1 MKLNYPRKKTEKRKS
16 INNHNNDNKN
26 IVFEIDEAITKRMKI
41 FGGVIIF
48 LMLVLIYRLY
58 YVQVVNQE
66 AYQAKL
72 TNYTSRY
79 RSITTPRGEIFDRSL
94 NLLVSNRQV
103 IEIVY
108 YPAQDATKSSEWDLA
123 GRFSETFGVTG
134 DSLTNRDLKDLYI
147 FLYPSKAVAKITDQE
162 WSQYRAG
169 KLSDNEIYYLKL
181 ARIVQADLDSLST
194 ADRNTWSVYTLMKS
208 ATVSQFAVV
217 KSDVTFE
224 EISYFLEHNEEYR
237 GFDITVDW
245 ERQYNYGNTLR
256 SLFGSVTTTKTGL
269 PAEKLSYYLSLD
281 YSRNEKVGRSGIE
294 LQYEELL
301 SGERSLYNLTYNEDG
316 LAVLDE
322 VTSGS
327 RGYDLRLAIDIDL
340 ETKIE
345 QIVIDNFEQHK
356 NDQYRLYWDT
366 TYVVVIDP
374 NTGDVLSL
382 VGMKKTA
389 DGYYDDPVSTYT
401 DSVVLGSS
409 VKGATLYMGL
419 DSGVVT
425 EGEYIVDQP
434 LKIKDT
440 PLKSSYKNLGRIN
453 DLQALSLSS
462 NIYMFNIAMRL
473 GKANYQYDQALNI
486 DVKAFDVMRNYF
498 SQFGLG
504 VKTGIDVPNEA
515 VGYQGNSTLAG
526 HLLDYAI
533 GQFATYT
540 PIQMAQYISAIANG
554 GSLVTPRIMLEAYFP
569 QTTTIAYQNKVN
581 IVSTLDNKEAI
592 KRVQQGFRSCVTDGL
607 CKAYLST
614 INVNVAAKTGTAENT
629 LVEDSSISS
638 PNSTL
643 IAYAP
648 YDNPK
653 IAIACVAV
661 NAWNDKSQTN
671 ICQKIASE
679 IFDVYFN
686 E

>member
-1 MKLNYPRKKTEKRKS
+1 MKLNYPRKKAKVRKL
-16 INNHNNDNKN
+16 NNKHNNDNKN
-26 IVFEIDEAITKRMKI
+26 IVFEIEDAITKRMKI
-41 FGGVIIF
+41 FGGVIIV
-48 LMLVLIYRLY
+48 LMLILLYRLY
-58 YVQVVNQE
+58 YVQIINQE
-66 AYQAKL
+66 NYTAKL
-72 TNYTSRY
+72 ASYTSRY
-79 RSITTPRGEIFDRSL
+79 RTITTPRGEIFDRDL

-108 YPAQDATKSSEWDLA
+108 YPAQNATTSSEWELA
-123 GRFSETFGVTG
+123 GLFSKTFAVTG
-134 DSLTNRDLKDLYI
+134 ETLTNRDLKDLYI
-147 FLYPSKAVAKITDQE
+147 FLYPSKATAKITNEE
-162 WSQYRAG
+162 WSQYYSSE
-169 KLSDNEIYYLKL
+169 LSDNEIYYLKL
-181 ARIVQADLDSLST
+181 ERIDQSDIDSLT
-194 ADRNTWSVYTLMKS
+194 TDDRNTWSVYTLMKS

-245 ERQYNYGNTLR
+245 ERQYNYGDTLR

-269 PAEKLSYYLSLD
+269 PAEKLDYYLSLD

-327 RGYDLRLAIDIDL
+327 KGYDLRLALDIDL
-340 ETKIE
+340 QTKVE
-345 QIVIDNFEQHK
+345 QIVIDNFELQANNK
-356 NDQYRLYWDT
+356 YRLYWDT
-366 TYVVVIDP
+366 TYVVVINP

-389 DGYYDDPVSTYT
+389 DGYYNDPVSTYT

-419 DSGVVT
+419 DSGVIT
-425 EGEYIVDQP
+425 KGEYIVDTP

-440 PLKSSYKNLGRIN
+440 ALKSSYKNLGRIN

-473 GKANYQYDQALNI
+473 GGATYVYDQPLNI

-504 VKTGIDVPNEA
+504 VKTGIDVSNEA

-540 PIQMAQYISAIANG
+540 PIQMAQYISTIANG
-554 GSLVTPRIMLEAYFP
+554 GSLVTPRILLEAYFP

-581 IVSTLDNKEAI
+581 IVSTLDNSEAI
-592 KRVQQGFRSCVTDGL
+592 ERVQQGFRLCVTDGL

-614 INVNVAAKTGTAENT
+614 INVEVAAKTGTAENT
-629 LVEDSSISS
+629 LAEDSSISS

-648 YDNPK
+648 YDDPK

-671 ICQKIASE
+671 ICQKIASQ
-679 IFDVYFN
+679 IFETYFS

>member
-1 MKLNYPRKKTEKRKS
+1 MKLNYPRKKAKVRKL
-16 INNHNNDNKN
+16 NNKHNNDNKN
-26 IVFEIDEAITKRMKI
+26 IVFEIEDAITKRMKI
-41 FGGVIIF
+41 FGGVIIV
-48 LMLVLIYRLY
+48 LMLVLLYRLY
-58 YVQVVNQE
+58 YVQIINQ
-66 AYQAKL
+66 ANYTAKL
-72 TNYTSRY
+72 TSYTSRY
-79 RSITTPRGEIFDRSL
+79 RTITTPRGEIFDRDL

-108 YPAQDATKSSEWDLA
+108 YPAQNATTSSEWELA
-123 GRFSETFGVTG
+123 GLFSKTFAVTG
-134 DSLTNRDLKDLYI
+134 ETLTNRDLKDLYI
-147 FLYPSKAVAKITDQE
+147 FLYPSKATAKITNEE
-162 WSQYRAG
+162 WSQYYSG
-169 KLSDNEIYYLKL
+169 ELSDNEIYYLKL
-181 ARIVQADLDSLST
+181 KRIDQSDIDSLT
-194 ADRNTWSVYTLMKS
+194 TDDRNTWSVYTLMKL

-245 ERQYNYGNTLR
+245 ERQYNYGDTLR
-256 SLFGSVTTTKTGL
+256 NLFGSVTTTKTGL
-269 PAEKLSYYLSLD
+269 PAERLDYYLSLD

-327 RGYDLRLAIDIDL
+327 KGYDLRLALDIDL
-340 ETKIE
+340 QTKVE
-345 QIVIDNFEQHK
+345 QIVIDNFELQANNK
-356 NDQYRLYWDT
+356 YRLYWDT

-374 NTGDVLSL
+374 NTGDVLTL

-389 DGYYDDPVSTYT
+389 DGYYNDPVSTYT

-419 DSGVVT
+419 DSGVIT
-425 EGEYIVDQP
+425 KGEYIVDTP

-440 PLKSSYKNLGRIN
+440 ALKSSYKNLGRIN

-473 GKANYQYDQALNI
+473 GGATYVYDQPLNI

-504 VKTGIDVPNEA
+504 VKTGIDVSNEA

-540 PIQMAQYISAIANG
+540 PIQMAQYISTIANG
-554 GSLVTPRIMLEAYFP
+554 GSLVTPRILLEAYFP

-581 IVSTLDNKEAI
+581 IVSTLDNSEAI
-592 KRVQQGFRSCVTDGL
+592 ERVQQGFRLCVTDGL

-614 INVNVAAKTGTAENT
+614 INVEVAAKTGTAENT
-629 LVEDSSISS
+629 LAEDSSISS

-648 YDNPK
+648 YDDPK

-671 ICQKIASE
+671 ICQKIASQ
-679 IFDVYFN
+679 IFETYFS